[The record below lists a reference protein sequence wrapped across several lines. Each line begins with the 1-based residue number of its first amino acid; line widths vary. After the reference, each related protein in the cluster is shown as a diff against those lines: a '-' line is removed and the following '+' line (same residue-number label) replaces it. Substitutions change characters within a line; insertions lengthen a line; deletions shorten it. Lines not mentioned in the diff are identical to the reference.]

1 MRILILALAAVCI
14 GATATAGDIEPAA
27 KAHAERL
34 AIGTCGIC
42 HGARG
47 VSALPKYPRLAA
59 QNAVY
64 LSAQLKGFRGQTRG
78 DPDAVGYMWGMAAPL
93 DDETIEALAA
103 YYAAQP
109 PPPAIGGQPAD
120 VVSRGREIY
129 EHGIESKGVPACSA
143 CHGPGGQGM
152 ADFPRLAA
160 QHAQYALKQLASF
173 QSNMR
178 NVAVMHGVAATLLVP
193 EMEAVAAFLQA
204 QP

>member
-1 MRILILALAAVCI
+1 MRILLLTLAAACI
-14 GATATAGDIEPAA
+14 GATATAGEIDPGA
-27 KAHAERL
+27 KVHAERL

-47 VSALPKYPRLAA
+47 VSTLPKYPRLAA
-59 QNAVY
+59 QNAAY
-64 LSAQLKGFRGQTRG
+64 LAAQLKGFRSQTRG
-78 DPDAVGYMWGMAAPL
+78 DPDAVGYMWGMAATL

-109 PPPAIGGQPAD
+109 PPPPIAGQPAEA
-120 VVSRGREIY
+120 VTRGREIY

-143 CHGPGGQGM
+143 CHGPVGQGM

-160 QHAQYALKQLASF
+160 QHAQYVLKQLTSF

-178 NVAVMHGVAATLLVP
+178 NVAVMHGVAATLQVP